1 MKINRLETIVWPQR
15 ARNMAGDVLSWLH
28 MTSRTEQAMLALH
41 DLASEQQEEIADL
54 IINAAQPTI
63 EWDAPTVDGV

>member
-1 MKINRLETIVWPQR
+1 
-15 ARNMAGDVLSWLH
+15 MAGDVLSWLH

>member
-1 MKINRLETIVWPQR
+1 
-15 ARNMAGDVLSWLH
+15 
-28 MTSRTEQAMLALH
+28 MLALH